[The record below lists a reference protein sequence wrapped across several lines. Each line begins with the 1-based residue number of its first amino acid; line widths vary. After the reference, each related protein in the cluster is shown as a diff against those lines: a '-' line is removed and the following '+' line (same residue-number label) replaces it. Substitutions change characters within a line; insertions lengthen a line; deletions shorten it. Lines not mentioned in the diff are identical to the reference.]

1 MAYRVYVTDVLRVMN
16 ENIAKIAGGSVLK
29 MRYMDILKPQKEKHI
44 EDKSAQEIV
53 DDIVNRAGITVVK
66 NNESDGLIRQD

>member
-29 MRYMDILKPQKEKHI
+29 MRYMDILKPQKEKYI

-66 NNESDGLIRQD
+66 SNGGESV

>member
-16 ENIAKIAGGSVLK
+16 ENVAKIAGGSVLK
-29 MRYMDILKPQKEKHI
+29 MRYMDILKPQKEKYI

-53 DDIVNRAGITVVK
+53 NDIVQRSGITVVK
-66 NNESDGLIRQD
+66 SNGDESI